1 MPTDSQQP
9 LQHARSQ
16 LTRLIEDI
24 KVHGKQDNLVPNLE
38 QLLKQLDSLTEHDHL
53 TGAYN
58 RRTLL
63 SYLDSELARS
73 YRTGHTFTL
82 AVISIDGLELILEQ
96 HGQAVAKQVLQM
108 VAKETLTML
117 RTLDSFGR
125 VAANEFAII
134 MPTTWLDQSLKAI
147 ARLKQRVS
155 QCDWNAVAPGLQIS
169 FCTGLTTN
177 AIKDTP
183 DIMLQRATQALQQ
196 AKAKGKDSITDIEAP
211 LPEYRPEEDES

>member
-1 MPTDSQQP
+1 MPTDSQHP

-16 LTRLIEDI
+16 LTKMIEDI
-24 KVHGKQDNLVPNLE
+24 KAHGNQDNLVPNLE
-38 QLLKQLDSLTEHDHL
+38 KLLRQLDSMAEHDHL

-63 SYLDSELARS
+63 ANLESELARS

-96 HGQAVAKQVLQM
+96 HGQAAARRVLQI
-108 VAKETLTML
+108 VAKEALTML

-134 MPTTWLDQSLKAI
+134 MPTTWLDPSLKAI
-147 ARLKQRVS
+147 ARLKQRID
-155 QCDWNAVAPGLQIS
+155 QCDWNAVAPGLRIS
-169 FCTGLTTN
+169 FSTGLTTN

-196 AKAKGKDSITDIEAP
+196 AKAKGADGIADIEAP
-211 LPEYRPEEDES
+211 LPEYRPEEDA